1 MLKVRAMGSREEIRW
16 FQELLANSQT
26 IELMDFSEIF
36 PCVNTRRYYRSYCQV
51 QKKPEQRKAVK

>member
-26 IELMDFSEIF
+26 KGEYNFQLGCPPLQARRALSGGQQICFS
-36 PCVNTRRYYRSYCQV
+36 SG
-51 QKKPEQRKAVK
+51 

>member
-1 MLKVRAMGSREEIRW
+1 MLKIRAMGSREEIRW

-36 PCVNTRRYYRSYCQV
+36 PCANTRKYYRSYCQV
-51 QKKPEQRKAVK
+51 QKKSENKKEGK

>member
-36 PCVNTRRYYRSYCQV
+36 PCANTRRYYRSYCQV
-51 QKKPEQRKAVK
+51 QKKSEQRKAIK

>member
-16 FQELLANSQT
+16 FQELLANSKT

-36 PCVNTRRYYRSYCQV
+36 PCANTRRYYRSYCQV
-51 QKKPEQRKAVK
+51 QKKPGQRKTVK

>member
-36 PCVNTRRYYRSYCQV
+36 PCANTRRYYRSYCQV
-51 QKKPEQRKAVK
+51 QKRPEQRKAIK